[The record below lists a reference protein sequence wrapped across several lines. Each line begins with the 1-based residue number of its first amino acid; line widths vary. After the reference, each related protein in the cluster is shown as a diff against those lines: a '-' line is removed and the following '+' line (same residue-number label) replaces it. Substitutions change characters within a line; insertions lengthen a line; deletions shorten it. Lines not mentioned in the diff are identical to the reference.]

1 MGFRDRR
8 DDALR
13 LVFVRRWPPI
23 AIVSACLFFLLPAC
37 TDTTEATSVAG
48 KSLPGKLRIVT
59 LAPHLA
65 ELVYAAGAG
74 ETLVGVSAYSNYP
87 PAVKALPHIGDAFL
101 IDQEQLLLLQPDIL
115 LAWESGTAVRT
126 VDKLRRRGYR
136 VEVIRTN
143 GLKDIADALK
153 TIGHLTG
160 HSAEADSAAAEFLA
174 DIDQLRVADAQ
185 NETLRVFY
193 QISSRPLYTVNGDHY
208 VSELIA
214 LCGGANIFSD
224 LGALAPLVSEEAVLV
239 RDPELMI
246 AGRFADG
253 DELLDDWR
261 RWPALTASVLDN
273 FFYVP
278 MDLLAR
284 PTPRLAEAGTIICEI
299 LEEARQNRQPT

>member
-1 MGFRDRR
+1 M
-8 DDALR
+8 
-13 LVFVRRWPPI
+13 
-23 AIVSACLFFLLPAC
+23 
-37 TDTTEATSVAG
+37 AG
-48 KSLPGKLRIVT
+48 KSPPGELRIVT

-87 PAVKALPHIGDAFL
+87 QAVKALPQIGDAFL

-126 VDKLRRRGYR
+126 VDELRDRGYR

-143 GLKDIADALK
+143 GLNDIAQALK
-153 TIGHLTG
+153 KIGHLTG
-160 HSAEADSAAAEFLA
+160 HSTEANSAAAEFLA
-174 DIDQLRVADAQ
+174 EIDRMHVVDAHQ
-185 NETLRVFY
+185 ETVRVFY

-214 LCGGANIFSD
+214 LCGGENIFSD

-239 RDPELMI
+239 RDPEVMI
-246 AGRFADG
+246 AGRFADD
-253 DELLDDWR
+253 DEPLADWR
-261 RWPALTASVLDN
+261 HWPALTANVLGN

-284 PTPRLAEAGTIICEI
+284 PTPRLAQAGTIICEI
-299 LEEARQNRQPT
+299 LEEARQKRQHRQSGNT